1 MISRLALYFGS
12 TWQVNCI
19 VLSAI
24 LAILLVANLFVQRF
38 PAFRLGWLYTIL
50 IIALIAI
57 YIVPWE
63 SIPFGARAAGTL
75 LATAYCIPLFLLD

>member
-63 SIPFGARAAGTL
+63 SIPSEHAPQGR
-75 LATAYCIPLFLLD
+75 C

>member
-38 PAFRLGWLYTIL
+38 LR
-50 IIALIAI
+50 
-57 YIVPWE
+57 
-63 SIPFGARAAGTL
+63 FGLVG
-75 LATAYCIPLFLLD
+75 CIRF